1 MKYYQAQTRNSAAC
15 SMSSA
20 LDKLATFDDT
30 DPSLESAKAFLSQ
43 AVFLMDEYYRT
54 WHSIIWIKSNRNT
67 KNRVQSQL
75 NHLAFDAYTAFSKV
89 KELLDEYVDSQIE
102 KERKGEL
109 VKSPPQ
115 WWNDMS
121 TSLTLAESSFQKE
134 YRYSILSKQIRL
146 F

>member
-1 MKYYQAQTRNSAAC
+1 
-15 SMSSA
+15 MSCA
-20 LDKLATFDDT
+20 LDKLAAFEDI
-30 DPSLESAKAFLSQ
+30 DPFIESAKGFLAQ

-54 WHSIIWIKSNRNT
+54 WNSIIWVKSNRST
-67 KNRVQSQL
+67 KNRVQEQL
-75 NHLAFDAYTAFSKV
+75 NNLAFDAYTAFSKAR
-89 KELLDEYVDSQIE
+89 ELLDEYVDSQIE

-115 WWNDMS
+115 WWNDML

-134 YRYSILSKQIRL
+134 YRHSISSKQIRL

>member
-1 MKYYQAQTRNSAAC
+1 
-15 SMSSA
+15 MSCA
-20 LDKLATFDDT
+20 LDKLATLDDT
-30 DPSLESAKAFLSQ
+30 DPSVESAKAFLSQ

-54 WHSIIWIKSNRNT
+54 WHSIIWMKSNRAT

-75 NHLAFDAYTAFSKV
+75 NNLAFDAYTAFSKA
-89 KELLDEYVDSQIE
+89 KEHLDEYVDSQIE

-134 YRYSILSKQIRL
+134 YRHSISSKQIRL